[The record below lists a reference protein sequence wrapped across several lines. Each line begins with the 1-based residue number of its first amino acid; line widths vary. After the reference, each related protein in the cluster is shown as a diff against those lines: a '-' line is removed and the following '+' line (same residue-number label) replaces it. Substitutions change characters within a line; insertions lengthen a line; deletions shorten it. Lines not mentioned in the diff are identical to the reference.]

1 VDRAIAFLSK
11 KILHLQILTVE
22 DLCGTVHETKLE
34 GFYFAGLE
42 LSTAI
47 IDCLIVAI
55 KLGVASKFKSEQAQ
69 SVSC

>member
-1 VDRAIAFLSK
+1 MDKAITFLSK

-22 DLCGTVHETKLE
+22 DLRGTIPEAKLE

-47 IDCLIVAI
+47 VECLVVAMQ
-55 KLGVASKFKSEQAQ
+55 LGTASKLERE
-69 SVSC
+69 